1 MIQRLQIEHFRGL
14 RELDITTFKRVNLIA
29 GANNVGKSALLE
41 AIFFALHTELHE
53 ATDWFPRMVRPAPQ
67 DEDSARNFWEW
78 VFSDHDTSKPV
89 HIRATGD
96 GYEHDRW
103 IVAKAQKAR
112 AGQTEV
118 AAFDNFAIRTGD
130 ESNTVPPGITVFT
143 NVGAPNPV
151 REAIDYNRVV
161 LRRGGEERLLD
172 LLRRMEPRLTKIRAL
187 QVARSPYLYADIG
200 FPELIPVTQM
210 GQGFSRLLSIYA
222 EMVVADKGVILID
235 EVENGIHHGV
245 LRDVWQGLNGLAQKE
260 DVQLFAT
267 THSWECI
274 RAAHLHFAETLEYD
288 FALHRLDRTKDGVK
302 LVTYDREMLESALQ
316 AELEV
321 R

>member
-1 MIQRLQIEHFRGL
+1 MIQRLQIENFRGL
-14 RELDITTFKRVNLIA
+14 RELDITAFKRVNLIA

-41 AIFFALHTELHE
+41 AIFFALHTDLHE

-78 VFSDHDTSKPV
+78 VFSDHDTTKPV
-89 HIRATGD
+89 HFHVSGD

-103 IVAKAQKAR
+103 IVGKAQKPR

-130 ESNTVPPGITVFT
+130 ETNAIPPGVTVFT
-143 NVGAPNPV
+143 NAGAPNPV

-172 LLRRMEPRLTKIRAL
+172 LLRRMESRLTKIRAL
-187 QVARSPYLYADIG
+187 QIARNPYLYADIG

-222 EMVVADKGVILID
+222 EMVVADKGVVLID

-245 LRDVWQGLNGLAQKE
+245 LRDVWRGLDGLSETAN
-260 DVQLFAT
+260 VQLFAT

-274 RAAHLHFAETLEYD
+274 RAAHLHFAETLDYE
-288 FALHRLDRTKDGVK
+288 FALHRLDRTKGGVK
-302 LVTYDREMLESALQ
+302 LVTYDREMIESALQ